1 MCNQDWCPLTVCPSV
16 GINMSSTPAS
26 SSPGITGF
34 IEIFEGRLAKMKLH
48 LKEELAKAKS
58 QRDKKA
64 IRRIVADA
72 RKLNRTL
79 KEMRNANTKL
89 CPHCGE
95 RL

>member
-1 MCNQDWCPLTVCPSV
+1 
-16 GINMSSTPAS
+16 MSGTPAS

-48 LKEELAKAKS
+48 LKAELSKDKHERNRKWLKS
-58 QRDKKA
+58 QLRETKA
-64 IRRIVADA
+64 LGKTV
-72 RKLNRTL
+72 

-95 RL
+95 KL

>member
-1 MCNQDWCPLTVCPSV
+1 MN
-16 GINMSSTPAS
+16 GTPAS

-48 LKEELAKAKS
+48 LKSELSKAKGERNRKMIKS
-58 QRDKKA
+58 QLSE
-64 IRRIVADA
+64 A

-79 KEMRNANTKL
+79 KEMRHVTTKR

-95 RL
+95 IL